1 MLRVTACRPSPALV
15 VSVIALV
22 AATGGTGY
30 AAAKIAKDSV
40 GAREIRAGA
49 VASSELKDGSVRLRD
64 LAAEAR
70 PTAGPRGGTGPA
82 GAAGPQGA
90 PGSPGAT
97 GAQGPAGPQGERG
110 PAGPLLDALP
120 SGRTLRGVYS
130 GQFQADAANEADR
143 LPVSF
148 PLPVSA
154 GADLDTAYIARNEA
168 TTPECAGSA
177 SAPTAAP
184 GWLCVYETDKA
195 GLAAEPDVVSAEV
208 PGEDVGRYGFY
219 VRLRA
224 AAAGPTTAFGTW
236 AVTAP

>member
-1 MLRVTACRPSPALV
+1 MIAVTARRPSPALI

-49 VASSELKDGSVRLRD
+49 VASSELKDGAVRLKD
-64 LAAEAR
+64 LAADAR
-70 PTAGPRGGTGPA
+70 PTAGASRATGPA

-90 PGSPGAT
+90 PGAPGVT
-97 GAQGPAGPQGERG
+97 GPQGPAGPRGERG
-110 PAGPLLDALP
+110 PAGPLVDALP
-120 SGRTLRGVYS
+120 SGRTLRGVYA
-130 GQFQADAANEADR
+130 GQFHADAANEADR

-148 PLPVSA
+148 PLPVLA
-154 GADLDTAYIARNEA
+154 GAELNTAYIARNE
-168 TTPECAGSA
+168 TPTPQCAGSA

-184 GWLCVYETDKA
+184 GWLCVYETDRA
-195 GLAAEPDVVSAEV
+195 GLAADPDLVSAEV

-224 AAAGPTTAFGTW
+224 AAAGPTTAFGAW